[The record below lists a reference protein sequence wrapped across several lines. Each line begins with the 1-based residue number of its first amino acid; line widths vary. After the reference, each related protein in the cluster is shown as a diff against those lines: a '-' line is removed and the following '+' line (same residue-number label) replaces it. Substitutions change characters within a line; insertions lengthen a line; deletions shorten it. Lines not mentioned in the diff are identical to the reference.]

1 MYDRE
6 RMLKEIERIFG
17 KGDTFTVE
25 LLHRKETV
33 KYIEEIEDAHKK
45 ASKCK
50 LIFKYS

>member
-1 MYDRE
+1 MYSRE

-17 KGDTFTVE
+17 KGHTFTVKM
-25 LLHRKETV
+25 LYRKETV

-50 LIFKYS
+50 LKFKAV